1 MTLQMKNI
9 YVHKR
14 HIEICWMNDK
24 LCLLIC
30 IEIDINQRSENENL
44 PVRMWKLFTFANI
57 YIFYIK
63 KDNKYVHIIYY
74 ILMVLI

>member
-1 MTLQMKNI
+1 
-9 YVHKR
+9 
-14 HIEICWMNDK
+14 MNDK
-24 LCLLIC
+24 LCLPIC